1 MRYPTVSASE
11 IQTWVSIEA
20 FEAKSNL
27 LGGDPNQDTF
37 GSSRGRVHLL
47 APNVISESN
56 AHSYETITQ
65 RVGGAAAAAFS
76 ADFSELSAGNAV
88 SAVGGSVQSF
98 IESFDPTGASKFV
111 SKLTGTSINPR
122 EEKLYKQP
130 QFRTFSLGWELA
142 PQSNAESDSLNEIV
156 KFLRTNSYPVL
167 QSGSRYKFPSEFR
180 IEYYSKGGGGG
191 GLKSIGRIGK
201 CVLESVNVNSTG
213 AGFFQRYSE
222 GGAAF
227 VNLDLTFSEAQ
238 LLHQDHKALKG
249 Q

>member
-1 MRYPTVSASE
+1 
-11 IQTWVSIEA
+11 
-20 FEAKSNL
+20 
-27 LGGDPNQDTF
+27 
-37 GSSRGRVHLL
+37 
-47 APNVISESN
+47 
-56 AHSYETITQ
+56 
-65 RVGGAAAAAFS
+65 
-76 ADFSELSAGNAV
+76 
-88 SAVGGSVQSF
+88 
-98 IESFDPTGASKFV
+98 
-111 SKLTGTSINPR
+111 
-122 EEKLYKQP
+122 
-130 QFRTFSLGWELA
+130 LGWELA
-142 PQSNAESDSLNEIV
+142 PQSNADSDILNEIV
-156 KFLRTNSYPVL
+156 KFLRTNSYPIL

-180 IEYYSKGGGGG
+180 IEYYSKGGSGG